1 MVLERHRANP
11 VHPEI
16 LSSCQEGWSKLPGTT
31 ETRLTL
37 TSCPAAAGASRVQRR
52 SLNVEISHEPRVR
65 LDEQPT
71 RLDVIAHEHLEDPV
85 RLHRVLHVHLEQRAP
100 LGIHGS
106 VPELL

>member
-52 SLNVEISHEPRVR
+52 SL
-65 LDEQPT
+65 
-71 RLDVIAHEHLEDPV
+71 
-85 RLHRVLHVHLEQRAP
+85 
-100 LGIHGS
+100 
-106 VPELL
+106 